1 MHRRTF
7 LLSAAAALVAA
18 PGRLAAQQGSF
29 PNRPITFVVPFA
41 PGGGTDVITRL
52 IADKLGEAIGQR
64 VVVEN
69 RPGAAGAVANRA
81 VISAPADGHTILM
94 GTAGTQAASLALNP
108 NLGFDTRSDLLSIA
122 HVGATP
128 NLLVVHPGVP
138 ARSVA
143 DFVALARAQP
153 ATIPYASSGTG
164 TISHLSG
171 ALFERMAGIRLTHV
185 PYRGAGPANNDLVA
199 GQVQAMFDSPISL
212 LPLVQGGRIRALA
225 VTSAERLP
233 ALPDVPTMREAGF
246 PDYLAEIWLGVFA
259 PRNTPPEI
267 ARRLEAAILAATAL
281 PEIQTRM
288 RQLGFEP
295 RPASGQVMAR
305 ALDED
310 LTRWTTTVREA
321 GIKPE

>member
-1 MHRRTF
+1 M
-7 LLSAAAALVAA
+7 LSASAALCTA
-18 PGRLAAQQGSF
+18 PGRLAAQTGSF

-52 IADKLGEAIGQR
+52 IAEKLGEAVGQR

-69 RPGAAGAVANRA
+69 RPGAAGALANRA
-81 VISAPADGHTILM
+81 VIAAPADGHTILM
-94 GTAGTQAASLALNP
+94 GTAGTQAAPLALNP
-108 NLGFDTRSDLLSIA
+108 NLGFDTRSDLLPIA
-122 HVGATP
+122 RVGATP
-128 NLLVVHPGVP
+128 NLLVVHPNVP
-138 ARSVA
+138 ARNVA
-143 DFVALARAQP
+143 DLVALARAKP

-171 ALFERMAGIRLTHV
+171 ALFERLAGIRLNHV

-212 LPLVQGGRIRALA
+212 LPLVQGGQIRALA
-225 VTSAERLP
+225 VTSSERLP

-259 PRNTPPEI
+259 PRNTPSEI
-267 ARRLEAAILAATAL
+267 VRRLESAILVATGL
-281 PEIQTRM
+281 PEIQARM

-295 RPASGQVMAR
+295 RPAPGEAMAR
-305 ALDED
+305 TLDDD
-310 LTRWTTTVREA
+310 LARWTTTVREA